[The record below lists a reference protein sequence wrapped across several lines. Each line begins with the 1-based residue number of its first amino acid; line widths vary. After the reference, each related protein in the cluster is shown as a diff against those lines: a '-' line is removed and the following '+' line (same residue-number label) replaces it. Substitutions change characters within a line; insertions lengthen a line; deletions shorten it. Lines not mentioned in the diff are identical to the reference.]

1 MHVVCRNLT
10 LQLPDDVI
18 NQVGSGS
25 GSSVEWLSAIYLC
38 FFSSTQI

>member
-10 LQLPDDVI
+10 LQLPDDAI
-18 NQVGSGS
+18 DQVGS